1 MDYVIKESKK
11 NLYIRLDENGMPV
24 TCTEH
29 EKTLFEESKAKNILD
44 HLPKTL
50 RKWKFEIV
58 ALPDI
63 KKKKKTIADDKR
75 EEYIPSESITRWVDK
90 FGKCSDILTEAED
103 REKQLLSDLRD
114 NDKELIDLLHII
126 EIEKSKDLFSGWK
139 LYKDIKNNRKQRRS
153 MKDELL
159 IVEDVLEKIKNIS
172 CLHRERIQ
180 KAIDGLFTRKYTFK
194 IVEEEETKN
203 AM

>member
-50 RKWKFEIV
+50 RKWKFKIV

-103 REKQLLSDLRD
+103 REKQLLSDLRY

>member
-1 MDYVIKESKK
+1 MDYVIKEKRK
-11 NLYIRLDENGMPV
+11 NLYIRIDENGLPV

-50 RKWKFEIV
+50 KKWKFKIV

-63 KKKKKTIADDKR
+63 KKKTLSDDKR
-75 EEYIPSESITRWVDK
+75 EPYIPSESITRWVDK
-90 FGKCSDILTEAED
+90 FGECGDTLAEAEE
-103 REKQLLSDLRD
+103 REKQLISDLKD

-126 EIEKSKDLFSGWK
+126 EIEKPKDLFSGWK
-139 LYKDIKNNRKQRRS
+139 LYKSIRKNRKQRRS

-159 IVEDVLEKIKNIS
+159 IIEDVLEKVKNIS
-172 CLHRERIQ
+172 CLHRDRIQ
-180 KAIDGLFTRKYTFK
+180 KSIDGLFSRKYTFR
-194 IVEEEETKN
+194 ILEVEEDDKN
-203 AM
+203 GM